1 MATQPW
7 YITYHHYNTLKEVF
21 NYEPT
26 EKYDVLSANE
36 LMKDIRTSI
45 KKELNLR
52 DTFYELKKLVLRGQ
66 CFYSHGPETCCK
78 YINYWLNKTVRDS
91 EYGVNKDNFKM
102 FEDFMRVD
110 PKIKGSSVNCMSKLS
125 YINNDAFEK
134 MKKLYDLY
142 DYFTIFKED
151 EDRSTLCRNISFLAK
166 RYDRIMQEYE
176 GKDTKLCNM
185 LTNLK
190 EVIETDR
197 LVAKNICTKNT
208 FDSFIL
214 RRHPPPPKEQ
224 NPPKNVQVPV
234 QSRNFGKAHTRPTI
248 SASSPQAHGRHPGE
262 IPTPAPVTVSS
273 SSALGRN
280 SRETATLP
288 PLTVTSSPPQVLAKQ
303 ARVGRE
309 ETSSVPLARFPL
321 PVPVPVLL
329 SEPLE
334 SPETEETGEYGRPKG
349 LQEQEQPQVQLQ
361 EEDHVHR
368 LKDDVYH
375 LSEDEEYTSLQERNP
390 SAGSMQSTFDTGTI
404 MGTIKD
410 AVSNVLEAVEPVPI
424 LGVSGGM
431 GALYLLL
438 KYTPIGSLFGRNR
451 RNNQNIPNFFDPEYG
466 EQFSGYYPQYYN
478 EDFPNYRMNIAYH
491 PSSDELD

>member
-185 LTNLK
+185 LINLK

-197 LVAKNICTKNT
+197 LVAINICTKNT
-208 FDSFIL
+208 SDSFIL

-248 SASSPQAHGRHPGE
+248 SVPSPQAHRTKSVETRTPPPVLASSSHARGRDSVETSTPTPVLVSLSQAKGLEKQAEGE
-262 IPTPAPVTVSS
+262 IERTVSIPQEQFS
-273 SSALGRN
+273 V
-280 SRETATLP
+280 ELP
-288 PLTVTSSPPQVLAKQ
+288 
-303 ARVGRE
+303 
-309 ETSSVPLARFPL
+309 ARFPL
-321 PVPVPVLL
+321 VLPAL
-329 SEPLE
+329 PLEQSEPSE
-334 SPETEETGEYGRPKG
+334 STESTGPKG
-349 LQEQEQPQVQLQ
+349 PIGPELELEPEPELRQEQERNIDALNDPYPFRQDEGYTFLKEGDQP
-361 EEDHVHR
+361 
-368 LKDDVYH
+368 
-375 LSEDEEYTSLQERNP
+375 
-390 SAGSMQSTFDTGTI
+390 AGSTMPTYDTGTI
-404 MGTIKD
+404 MGTIKG
-410 AVSNVLEAVEPVPI
+410 AVYNVLEAVEPVPV

-438 KYTPIGSLFGRNR
+438 KVSK
-451 RNNQNIPNFFDPEYG
+451 
-466 EQFSGYYPQYYN
+466 
-478 EDFPNYRMNIAYH
+478 IA
-491 PSSDELD
+491 L

>member
-1 MATQPW
+1 MAKKPPNPW

-142 DYFTIFKED
+142 DYFTIFKKD

-248 SASSPQAHGRHPGE
+248 SAPSPQAHRTKSVE
-262 IPTPAPVTVSS
+262 TRTPPPVLVSS
-273 SSALGRN
+273 SHARGRN
-280 SRETATLP
+280 SVETSTP
-288 PLTVTSSPPQVLAKQ
+288 TPVLVSLSQAKGLEKQ
-303 ARVGRE
+303 AEGESERTVSIPQE
-309 ETSSVPLARFPL
+309 QFSVELPTRFPVELSARFPL
-321 PVPVPVLL
+321 ELPPLPLGQ
-329 SEPLE
+329 SERSE
-334 SPETEETGEYGRPKG
+334 SSELTGPKG
-349 LQEQEQPQVQLQ
+349 PIRPELEPEPELQQEQGRRIDTLT
-361 EEDHVHR
+361 DSYYFR
-368 LKDDVYH
+368 
-375 LSEDEEYTSLQERNP
+375 EDEEYTSLQEVDP
-390 SAGSMQSTFDTGTI
+390 PAGSMQSTFDTGTI

-438 KYTPIGSLFGRNR
+438 K
-451 RNNQNIPNFFDPEYG
+451 
-466 EQFSGYYPQYYN
+466 
-478 EDFPNYRMNIAYH
+478 
-491 PSSDELD
+491 